1 MLTIDN
7 TVLLIVDVQGKLAHL
22 MHDKQNLFEN
32 IKRIIRGAQVLKIPI
47 LLAEQNPNGLGPTIP
62 EITGLFAKLEPISK
76 LSFSCC
82 GSDRFIKELKALHPE
97 NVLIAGIET
106 HVCVY
111 QTAGDL
117 IKAQYAVEI
126 IADAVSSRTL
136 ENKRIGLEKIR
147 DAGGKLTSVET
158 ALFELL
164 GVAEGDGFRKI
175 IKIVK

>member
-22 MHDKQNLFEN
+22 MHGKQNLFEN

-62 EITGLFAKLEPISK
+62 EISGLFVKLEPISK
-76 LSFSCC
+76 FSFSCC
-82 GSDRFIKELKALHPE
+82 GSDRFIKKLRALHPE

-111 QTAGDL
+111 QTARDL

-126 IADAVSSRTL
+126 IADSVSSRTL

-147 DAGGKLTSVET
+147 DAGGNLTSVET
-158 ALFELL
+158 VLFELL
-164 GVAEGDGFRKI
+164 GVAEGDVFRKI
-175 IKIVK
+175 LKIVK